1 MIHSPAQRHLRRT
14 LTHLSPG
21 PRRAVVELMRD
32 GMPADHA
39 IIMVSGVMMV
49 LQDISFIDDRD
60 LRL

>member
-1 MIHSPAQRHLRRT
+1 MIRTPAQRLVRRT
-14 LTHLSPG
+14 LPRLSPG

-60 LRL
+60 QRP